1 MKKETEMTS
10 ISKQFRPVSVPAVSV
25 GGFWGK
31 WQDAV
36 CDATASI
43 LLDRCISAG
52 MLKAIDPAQPS
63 PGVVI
68 PFHSMSPS
76 KPQSEHKARVSTQ
89 MFWDSDF
96 AKSIETI
103 AYSLYRKPNPE
114 LERRADEII
123 DLYGKLQQEDGYV
136 NSWFQRVQTGRR
148 WTNLRDHHELYC
160 AGHMIE
166 AAVAYFQATG
176 KRKFLDIMCRYVD
189 YMLTVFGHGPDQL
202 PGYCGHPEI
211 ELALVKLAR
220 VTGNSKYM
228 ALSKFFVDERGTE
241 PHFFDDEA
249 VRDGRS
255 PKDYH
260 FSNYEYSQAHLPV
273 REQKKVVGHAVR
285 AMYLYSGMADLATE
299 YQDDSL
305 TSALETLWDDLTTKQ
320 MYVTGGIGPAAS
332 NEGFTDYYDL
342 PNETAYAETC
352 ASVALVFWASRMLG
366 RGPNRRFADIMEQA
380 LYNGALTGLSQ
391 DGKTFFYDNPLESA
405 GKHHRWT
412 WHHCPCCPPNI
423 ARLVASVGSYMYA
436 ASDDEI
442 AVHLYGESSARF
454 TLKGGVKVEL
464 SQKTGYPYEGNIDI
478 SLALEAPARFA
489 LSLRIPAW
497 AEGAAI
503 KVNGAAVDVGALD
516 VDGYVR
522 IEREWQDGDAVLVEL
537 PLTLRP
543 QYAHPKV
550 RQDAGRV
557 ALMRGPLVYCAEE
570 VDNGP
575 DLNALHVGEAPAVK
589 ATAVLG
595 DLNGAVALDVDVR
608 QSVSADWGDTLYR
621 STPPGTKAA
630 SLRLVPYHL
639 WDNRKPGAMLVWFQS
654 K

>member
-1 MKKETEMTS
+1 MTS
-10 ISKQFRPVSVPAVSV
+10 SDKQFRPLAVPAVTV

-36 CDATASI
+36 CDETASI
-43 LLDRCISAG
+43 LLDRCIAAG
-52 MLKAIDPAQPS
+52 MLQAIDVTQPS

-68 PFHSMSPS
+68 PFHSMSPTM
-76 KPQSEHKARVSTQ
+76 PETEEKARVSTQ

-103 AYSLYRKPNPE
+103 AYALYRKPNAE
-114 LERRADEII
+114 LEKRADDII
-123 DLYGKLQQEDGYV
+123 DLYEKLQQEDGYV
-136 NSWFQRVQTGRR
+136 NSWFQRIRPGRR

-189 YMLTVFGHGPDQL
+189 YMLTVFGHGEDQL

-220 VTGNSKYM
+220 VTGNQKYLD
-228 ALSKFFVDERGTE
+228 LSKFFVDERGTE
-241 PHFFDDEA
+241 PHFFDEEA
-249 VRDGRS
+249 RRDGRE
-255 PKDYH
+255 PKAYV
-260 FSNYEYSQAHLPV
+260 FGNYEYSQSHLPV

-320 MYVTGGIGPAAS
+320 MYITGGIGPSAS

-342 PNETAYAETC
+342 PNDTAYAETC

-380 LYNGALTGLSQ
+380 LYNGALTGLSM
-391 DGKTFFYDNPLESA
+391 DGKTFFYDNPLEST
-405 GKHHRWT
+405 GKHHRWK

-436 ASDDEI
+436 GSEKEI
-442 AVHLYGESSARF
+442 AVHLYGESSASF
-454 TLKGGVKVEL
+454 ELAGGAKVQL
-464 SQKTGYPYEGNIDI
+464 SQKTAYPYDGAIAL
-478 SLALEAPARFA
+478 SLGLEAPARFT
-489 LSLRIPAW
+489 LSLRIPEW
-497 AEGAAI
+497 AAGATLA
-503 KVNGAAVDVGALD
+503 VNGKPLD
-516 VDGYVR
+516 LSSAEIDGYAR
-522 IEREWQDGDAVLVEL
+522 IEREWKDADTVVLEL
-537 PLTLRP
+537 PLELRP
-543 QYAHPKV
+543 LYANPKV

-557 ALMRGPLVYCAEE
+557 SLMRGPLVYCAEE
-570 VDNGP
+570 VDNGA
-575 DLNALHVGEAPAVK
+575 DLSAVRVVDTPAI
-589 ATAVLG
+589 AGTAVLN
-595 DLNGAVALDVDVR
+595 DLNGALAVDIEVQR
-608 QSVSADWGDTLYR
+608 NKIEDWGTTLYR
-621 STPPGTKAA
+621 SAPPKAEPA
-630 SLRLVPYHL
+630 KVRLVPYHL
-639 WDNRKPGAMLVWFQS
+639 WDNRAPGAMLVWFQAQ
-654 K
+654 

>member
-1 MKKETEMTS
+1 MTLT
-10 ISKQFRPVSVPAVSV
+10 SKQFRPVSVPAVSV

-36 CDATASI
+36 CDSTASI

-52 MLKAIDPAQPS
+52 MLQAIDTSQSS

-68 PFHSMSPS
+68 PFHSMSPT
-76 KPQSEHKARVSTQ
+76 KPETEQKARVSTQ

-103 AYSLYRKPNPE
+103 AYALYRKPNPE
-114 LERRADEII
+114 LERRVDEII
-123 DLYGKLQQEDGYV
+123 DLYGTLQQDDGYV
-136 NSWFQRVQTGRR
+136 NSWFQRIQPGRR

-189 YMLTVFGHGPDQL
+189 YMLTVFGHAEGEL

-220 VTGNSKYM
+220 VTGNAMYM
-228 ALSKFFVDERGTE
+228 DLSKFFVDERGTQ

-249 VRDGRS
+249 RRDGRD
-255 PKDYH
+255 PKDYV
-260 FSNYEYSQAHLPV
+260 FGNYEYSQSHLPV
-273 REQKKVVGHAVR
+273 REQTKVVGHAVR

-299 YQDDSL
+299 YRDDSL
-305 TSALETLWDDLTTKQ
+305 TSALETLWDDVTTKQ
-320 MYVTGGIGPAAS
+320 MYVTGGIGPSAS

-380 LYNGALTGLSQ
+380 LYNGALTGLSR
-391 DGKTFFYDNPLESA
+391 DGKTFFYDNPLEST

-442 AVHLYGESSARF
+442 AVHLYCENAARF
-454 TLKGGVKVEL
+454 TLASGAKVEL
-464 SQKTGYPYEGNIDI
+464 SQKTAFPYEGNIDI
-478 SLALEAPARFA
+478 SLGLAASARFA
-489 LSLRIPAW
+489 LSLRIPGW
-497 AEGAAI
+497 AEGAKV
-503 KVNGAAVDVGALD
+503 KVNGVPVDAAALE

-522 IEREWQDGDAVLVEL
+522 IEREWQNGDAVMLEL
-537 PLTLRP
+537 PLALRA
-543 QYAHPKV
+543 QFAHPKV

-570 VDNGP
+570 VDNGS
-575 DLNALHVGEAPAVK
+575 DLNALTVGRAPAV
-589 ATAVLG
+589 AGTAVLS
-595 DLNGAVALDVDVR
+595 DLNDALALDIEVQRSDFE
-608 QSVSADWGDTLYR
+608 DWGNALYR
-621 STPPGTKAA
+621 TTPPKTEAA
-630 SLRLVPYHL
+630 KLRLVPYHL
-639 WDNRKPGAMLVWFQS
+639 WDNRTPGAMLVWFRS
-654 K
+654 E